1 MLEFELQGLSKAYS
15 LPQEQRC
22 VVALQ
27 RIDFSME
34 VGEFVSIVGPSGCGK
49 STLLRL
55 LAGFE
60 QKSDGVVL
68 HRGMPVDGSSY
79 RRSFIPQDSGLFP

>member
-1 MLEFELQGLSKAYS
+1 MLEFELQGLSKAYN

-27 RIDFSME
+27 RIDFSMK

-49 STLLRL
+49 ST
-55 LAGFE
+55 
-60 QKSDGVVL
+60 
-68 HRGMPVDGSSY
+68 
-79 RRSFIPQDSGLFP
+79 